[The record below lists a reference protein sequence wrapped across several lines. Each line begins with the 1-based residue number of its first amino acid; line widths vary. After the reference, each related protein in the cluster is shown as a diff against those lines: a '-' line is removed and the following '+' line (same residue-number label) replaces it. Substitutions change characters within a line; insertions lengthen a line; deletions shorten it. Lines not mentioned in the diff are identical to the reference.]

1 MPLNRPLS
9 TPSPPPLT
17 PLLLPLLVH
26 PLPTS
31 MPHPM
36 LRKLA
41 STPPWTR
48 PSRTGPTTSSI
59 FSDTRDTR
67 PPSTRTSTSE
77 LTTPTSWDTHLV
89 MVPTPT
95 SEPRDQ
101 ISETPVK
108 LTFQPVD
115 TELVDKV
122 VLTTS
127 TLVTTPPLPTE
138 RTLAQ
143 TPDTSMDPSSTHPQ
157 SCLTMDSFT
166 PSSTPN
172 ISES

>member
-1 MPLNRPLS
+1 MGPLPNS
-9 TPSPPPLT
+9 VPPP
-17 PLLLPLLVH
+17 
-26 PLPTS
+26 
-31 MPHPM
+31 MPK
-36 LRKLA
+36 RLA

-101 ISETPVK
+101 TSETPVK
-108 LTFQPVD
+108 STFQPVD
-115 TELVDKV
+115 KE

-127 TLVTTPPLPTE
+127 TLVTTPPSPTA
-138 RTLAQ
+138 RTSAQ
-143 TPDTSMDPSSTHPQ
+143 TPSSSLAPSSTHPQ
-157 SCLTMDSFT
+157 SWLMMVSFT
-166 PSSTPN
+166 PSSTPREVDTEFRKHKFMYASQHHDT
-172 ISES
+172 IYLP

>member
-1 MPLNRPLS
+1 MGTLWMPLKPPRLPMGPPNRLLS
-9 TPSPPPLT
+9 TPSLPRLLPPPPPL
-17 PLLLPLLVH
+17 LVP
-26 PLPTS
+26 PLPNS
-31 MPHPM
+31 VPLPMPK
-36 LRKLA
+36 RLA

-101 ISETPVK
+101 TSETPVK

-115 TELVDKV
+115 TELVDKE
-122 VLTTS
+122 VL
-127 TLVTTPPLPTE
+127 
-138 RTLAQ
+138 
-143 TPDTSMDPSSTHPQ
+143 
-157 SCLTMDSFT
+157 
-166 PSSTPN
+166 
-172 ISES
+172 